1 MRLAELFG
9 LTPQRALEFFQNK
22 NNKEQKEWWS
32 RIWQEQHEKAFTVA
46 QTLKRD
52 VLKEI
57 RAEVQKAIENGTTL
71 KEFQKNLKPALQKKG
86 WWGKVPDPDNPEK
99 EVQLG
104 SPRRLETIF
113 NVNLRT
119 AYQTGRYQAMTDNAE
134 NRPYWQ
140 YIAVDDD
147 RTRAEH
153 KQLNGKVFRYDDPF
167 WDTFYP
173 PNGWG
178 CRCTVRALSQK
189 DVDRLGLKVESS
201 AGMLLPGKAQLPN
214 GKTVEG
220 MVYRPRRGMEVSP
233 DIGWAYAPGKSSY
246 QPNYD
251 GSDPQLD
258 EALKR
263 ELERGPER
271 II

>member
-1 MRLAELFG
+1 MKLADLFT
-9 LTPQRALEFFQNK
+9 LSPKKAIEFFQGK
-22 NNKEQKEWWS
+22 NNEEQKEWW
-32 RIWQEQHEKAFTVA
+32 RGIWQDQHEKAFTVA
-46 QTLKRD
+46 RSAGHDILKD
-52 VLKEI
+52 I

-71 KEFQKNLKPALQKKG
+71 REFQKNLKPTLKKKG

-99 EVQLG
+99 EIQLG

-119 AYQTGRYQAMTDNAE
+119 AYQTGRYQAMQDNSE

-178 CRCTVRALSQK
+178 CRCTVRALSQH
-189 DVDRLGLKVESS
+189 DVDRLGLTVESS
-201 AGMLLPGKAQLPN
+201 VGKLLPGKAELPD
-214 GKTVEG
+214 GTTVEG
-220 MVYRPRRGMEVSP
+220 KVFRPKRGSEVSP
-233 DIGWAYAPGKSSY
+233 DIGWAYAPGKASY
-246 QPNYD
+246 KPNYD
-251 GSDPQLD
+251 GTDQQLD
-258 EALKR
+258 AALEK
-263 ELERGPER
+263 ETERGPER